1 MLMKGQKELKDMTS
15 DKTYETLVLV
25 KYFKLSVLMTRLI
38 IFSVPDFVPSPEGE
52 SVYVDTTE
60 HKVKTRLT
68 RYLVSLLEV
77 IFERLFYIFIA
88 SKYLSLF
95 NG

>member
-1 MLMKGQKELKDMTS
+1 MKGQKELKDMTS

-52 SVYVDTTE
+52 AVYVDTTE

-68 RYLVSLLEV
+68 RHLVSLLEV